1 MGRHSHPALPG
12 MTVLGARL
20 REMRLKSGISQMK
33 LAERLG
39 FDPTHGYKY
48 VLRLEKGLVPN
59 PTLRT
64 IAGFLEACAA
74 TWQDVADVLP
84 LNVAAAALRPAA
96 AATRSQP
103 REAPA
108 PEPVPAGP
116 PPTAAP
122 PPKRRDS
129 RPLREQL
136 RARRIEERT
145 DHAHRFWQSVHAA
158 EEKARGVL
166 RSLRVISSG
175 HPDYLAFLRSS
186 CMAIDSLSSA
196 RPEVV
201 DAELLRQ
208 LQAAA
213 KRGLDR
219 KTLERIQ
226 SICAETLRPDMP
238 AR

>member
-20 REMRLKSGISQMK
+20 REVRMKSGISQMK

-64 IAGFLEACAA
+64 IAGFLDACAA
-74 TWQDVADVLP
+74 TWQDIADALP
-84 LNVAAAALRPAA
+84 LNVGTAAPRPVA
-96 AATRSQP
+96 AATRSRP
-103 REAPA
+103 PEAPA
-108 PEPVPAGP
+108 PEPAPAGP
-116 PPTAAP
+116 PPAASP
-122 PPKRRDS
+122 PPKRRDT

-136 RARRIEERT
+136 RALRIKERT
-145 DHAHRFWQSVHAA
+145 DHAQRFWQSVHEA
-158 EEKARGVL
+158 EEKTRAVL
-166 RSLRVISSG
+166 RSLRVISSR

-186 CMAIDSLSSA
+186 CMAIDSLSST

-226 SICAETLRPDMP
+226 SICSDTLRPDMP